1 MSNSLDALMHDQGLT
16 LDGRPLNPPKDVSAY
31 YPSRTDS
38 NPEGRGRTI
47 PPPDEFT
54 RMSEERR
61 KRVDE
66 ALEQAYEDTSPQP
79 ISNRYGRWTDSD
91 ILSEIMRRETDI
103 QELYYPCHCPRHSP
117 SRFPGTQMAP
127 DVLCHSGNAR
137 PCNRDRNRA
146 TSAAIPRS
154 LRSDIPVTLT
164 ECKGIAPARYC
175 SSR

>member
-1 MSNSLDALMHDQGLT
+1 MSNPLDALTHDQGLT

-47 PPPDEFT
+47 PPP

-79 ISNRYGRWTDSD
+79 ISSRYGRWTDSD

-103 QELYYPCHCPRHSP
+103 QELYYLAIARGIPLADSLAHKWHQMYYV
-117 SRFPGTQMAP
+117 TQVMHA
-127 DVLCHSGNAR
+127 LATGNA
-137 PCNRDRNRA
+137 
-146 TSAAIPRS
+146 
-154 LRSDIPVTLT
+154 
-164 ECKGIAPARYC
+164 IAPPQQQSHGR
-175 SSR
+175 